1 MKTTTIVHEGMMFGE
16 GPGQGPDGKLYV
28 SDFYAHEVLRFD
40 PLTWTA
46 EVVVKIPQ
54 QPSGLGWLPDG
65 RLLIV
70 SMLDHKILRL
80 EADGTLSEHAD
91 LSAISRGS
99 ANEMRVDPDGVA
111 WVGNFGFDFYAELA
125 ANPDADPL
133 FGPDANPPTAEIARV
148 DPDGSVHEVARGLR
162 FPNGTVRLSDGT
174 LVIAET
180 SGSCLTA
187 FDVDEHRML
196 VNRRI
201 WADMSHLGPG
211 GAPIRPDGTC
221 VDAEDAIWVTDPN
234 HHRVVRLAEGGKVL
248 DEVHGSQG
256 CFAVALAGEDGKTLA
271 ICTAQTSNPNIA
283 ARDRTGKLEI
293 AQVEVGLPGI

>member
-1 MKTTTIVHEGMMFGE
+1 MKTAKIVHENMMFGE
-16 GPGQGPDGKLYV
+16 GPGQGPDGKVYV
-28 SDFYAHEVLRFD
+28 SDFYAFEVLRFD
-40 PLTWTA
+40 TRTWQA

-65 RLLIV
+65 RLLII
-70 SMLDHKILRL
+70 SMLDHKVLRL
-80 EADGTLSEHAD
+80 EKDGSLSVHAD
-91 LSAISRGS
+91 LSGISRGA

-148 DPDGSVHEVARGLR
+148 DPDGSVHEVAQGLR

-180 SGSCLTA
+180 CGSCLTA
-187 FDVDEHRML
+187 FDVDADGML

-201 WADMSHLGPG
+201 WADMSTLGPG
-211 GAPIRPDGTC
+211 GVPIRPDGTC

-234 HHRVVRLAEGGKVL
+234 HNRAVRLAEGGKLL
-248 DEVHGSQG
+248 DEVHTSQG
-256 CFAVALAGEDGKTLA
+256 CFAVALAGEDGRTLFC
-271 ICTAQTSNPNIA
+271 CTAQTSNPNIA
-283 ARDRTGKLEI
+283 GRERTGRIEI
-293 AQVEVGLPGI
+293 ARVEVGLPGI